1 MSRTVT
7 ATEANQRISEI
18 MRDVRAGETVTVTS
32 RGKAI
37 LHMVPA
43 ETQPRKKPDW
53 DALWAR
59 MDELNGI
66 VTGPWTR
73 DELYDR

>member
-1 MSRTVT
+1 MSKTVT

-18 MRDVRAGETVTVTS
+18 MREVRAGETVTVTS
-32 RGKAI
+32 RGKPI

-43 ETQPRKKPDW
+43 EQEPKKKTDW
-53 DALWAR
+53 DALWAK
-59 MDELNGI
+59 MDKMNQI
-66 VTGPWTR
+66 VVGPWTR